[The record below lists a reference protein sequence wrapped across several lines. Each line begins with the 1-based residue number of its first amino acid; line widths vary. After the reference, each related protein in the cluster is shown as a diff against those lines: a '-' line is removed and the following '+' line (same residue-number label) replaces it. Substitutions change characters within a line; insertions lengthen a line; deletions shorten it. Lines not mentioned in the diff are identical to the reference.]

1 MRDRLLRVV
10 FFLSDGQA
18 TSTRQSRR
26 EQREEGQAGGQACAG
41 GSDVRVLG
49 RTHAA
54 AGIASPRIASNLAPV
69 ARFVD
74 SWVTPRAARPINFA
88 VSRQAELNKVQAELD
103 AEIMKLEV
111 NVRIEPL
118 HSRPTR
124 VFDAHFP
131 VHCARPASALH
142 EVADTALQ
150 FEARKAPL
158 LQARDK
164 VSRCRAM
171 PSQSSFGD
179 YSWQLGCGCGLTCGC
194 DLAYCEMG
202 QVSGSR
208 RCSHAHLHRDS
219 ARPCHIRTGNTAL
232 SIALVHRPFK
242 SPSSTLPQPA
252 ELPRGR
258 PSCCAPFAGQGM
270 PRLMCNCE
278 CLGISTVCAQ
288 PRAHGRL
295 EPSRQHA
302 RRTAARGNACRGTF

>member
-1 MRDRLLRVV
+1 
-10 FFLSDGQA
+10 
-18 TSTRQSRR
+18 
-26 EQREEGQAGGQACAG
+26 
-41 GSDVRVLG
+41 
-49 RTHAA
+49 
-54 AGIASPRIASNLAPV
+54 
-69 ARFVD
+69 
-74 SWVTPRAARPINFA
+74 
-88 VSRQAELNKVQAELD
+88 
-103 AEIMKLEV
+103 MKLEV

-131 VHCARPASALH
+131 VRCARPASALH

-194 DLAYCEMG
+194 DLACCDMG

-208 RCSHAHLHRDS
+208 RCSRAHLHWDS

-242 SPSSTLPQPA
+242 SPSITLPQPA

-258 PSCCAPFAGQGM
+258 PSCCARP
-270 PRLMCNCE
+270 L
-278 CLGISTVCAQ
+278 LGRACPASCATVSAWVSVCAQ

-295 EPSRQHA
+295 EPSPQA
-302 RRTAARGNACRGTF
+302 TRRTAARGNACRGTF

>member
-1 MRDRLLRVV
+1 
-10 FFLSDGQA
+10 
-18 TSTRQSRR
+18 
-26 EQREEGQAGGQACAG
+26 
-41 GSDVRVLG
+41 
-49 RTHAA
+49 
-54 AGIASPRIASNLAPV
+54 
-69 ARFVD
+69 
-74 SWVTPRAARPINFA
+74 
-88 VSRQAELNKVQAELD
+88 
-103 AEIMKLEV
+103 MKLEV

-242 SPSSTLPQPA
+242 SPSSTLPHLAPA
-252 ELPRGR
+252 LRWFPGAVQVAVRPLLGR
-258 PSCCAPFAGQGM
+258 ACPASCA
-270 PRLMCNCE
+270 
-278 CLGISTVCAQ
+278 TVSAWV
-288 PRAHGRL
+288 
-295 EPSRQHA
+295 SA
-302 RRTAARGNACRGTF
+302 RSVLSPERTAV